1 MKKLRYV
8 NKMINNP
15 KNKVTKIVLFLCF
28 YATMLPNIAIAQPNI
43 EKVVENIHYRQIG
56 PTRQGGRVGT
66 HGRSIFIADIS
77 PLQELSPTLLK
88 KDIHFFKIEPKVQW
102 RMTSQPA
109 VSAQNFAGENEPF
122 GVSLNYYLKN
132 STEQA
137 ITFKVYKND
146 TLVNEL
152 TGTNKVG
159 INTIQWGMT
168 KRRLRTAKEIME

>member
-1 MKKLRYV
+1 
-8 NKMINNP
+8 
-15 KNKVTKIVLFLCF
+15 
-28 YATMLPNIAIAQPNI
+28 
-43 EKVVENIHYRQIG
+43 
-56 PTRQGGRVGT
+56 
-66 HGRSIFIADIS
+66 
-77 PLQELSPTLLK
+77 
-88 KDIHFFKIEPKVQW
+88 
-102 RMTSQPA
+102 MTSQPA